1 MTERKNSMRTPTG
14 TFIST
19 LAILASY
26 LLACSIVFADDTTKT
41 SDGDRAQ
48 AQAKANPQIEKQ
60 RQEAEQQA
68 SKALDKDAQ
77 AAIDET
83 NKAIKAISDGKTSDA
98 IAALERAT
106 GKINILVGRN
116 PANALIP
123 VQLNAQVID
132 VAPTDLKAIKTI
144 AKAADSAVDDKDYP
158 AARVLLQGLVSEI
171 RVRMANLP
179 LATYPIAMQD
189 AARLLDQKKTEEAK
203 AVLQTA
209 LNTLVVIDHVTPL
222 PIAVAQEA
230 IKDAEA
236 KRDSNKDEAQKLLAT
251 AKSELERAKELG
263 YAGKDPEYAALSNEI
278 SNVEKALSGNG
289 DSRSAFARL
298 KDRVSSFFH
307 RQSASEKRSEVAST
321 R

>member
-1 MTERKNSMRTPTG
+1 MRTPTG

-19 LAILASY
+19 LAIVASY
-26 LLACSIVFADDTTKT
+26 LLACSIAVADDTTKA

-83 NKAIKAISDGKTSDA
+83 AKAIKAISDGKASDA
-98 IAALERAT
+98 IAALERAA

-123 VQLNAQVID
+123 VQLNVQVID
-132 VAPTDLKAIKTI
+132 VAPTDVKAIKTI
-144 AKAADSAVDDKDYP
+144 AKAADIAVDDRDYP
-158 AARVLLQGLVSEI
+158 AARVLLQSLVSEI
-171 RVRMANLP
+171 RVRMSNLP
-179 LATYPIAMQD
+179 LATYPIAMRD

-203 AVLQTA
+203 AILQTA

-222 PIAVAQEA
+222 PVAVAQEA

-278 SNVEKALSGNG
+278 SNVEKELKGNG

-298 KDRVSSFFH
+298 KDRVASFFH
-307 RQSASEKRSEVAST
+307 RQSASEKKSEVASS

>member
-1 MTERKNSMRTPTG
+1 MRTSIS

-19 LAILASY
+19 LAIVATY
-26 LLACSIVFADDTTKT
+26 LLTCSIAFAEDTTKV
-41 SDGDRAQ
+41 SDGERSQ
-48 AQAKANPQIEKQ
+48 VQAKANPQIEKQ
-60 RQEAEQQA
+60 RQDAKEQAE
-68 SKALDKDAQ
+68 KTLDKDAQ

-83 NKAIKAISDGKTSDA
+83 TKAIKAISDGKTSDA
-98 IAALERAT
+98 IAALERST

-123 VQLNAQVID
+123 VQLNVEVID
-132 VAPTDLKAIKTI
+132 VAPTDVKVIKAI
-144 AKAADSAVDDKDYP
+144 AKAADGAVEDKDYP
-158 AARVLLQGLVSEI
+158 AARVLLQGLISEI
-171 RVRMANLP
+171 RVRMFSLP
-179 LATYPIAMQD
+179 LATYPIAMRD

-203 AVLQTA
+203 AILQTA

-236 KRDSNKDEAQKLLAT
+236 KRGSAKDEAQMLLAT
-251 AKSELERAKELG
+251 ARSELERAKELG
-263 YAGKDPEYAALSNEI
+263 YAGKDPGYAELSNEI
-278 SNVEKALSGNG
+278 ANVENEVKGTG
-289 DSRSAFARL
+289 DSRSAFAKLR
-298 KDRVSSFFH
+298 DRISAFFN